1 MAKKN
6 IMIIQHIRN
15 ACMLIH
21 YNEHRILLDP
31 CLNPKGTLPPYTF
44 LRKKPRLNPIV
55 DLPQNSEFA
64 FRQITSCIIT
74 HCRGGHLDHLDISG
88 MRLLAG
94 KKIPVY
100 CNALDEPYL
109 KKNNIHAIPLT
120 INRKS
125 DFLEG
130 SITAVPAVHGYG
142 FSGKL
147 MGPGV
152 GYFIELPG
160 EKSLYISGDTILNQ
174 TVRNVLMDLQP
185 DIAVLNA
192 GTATLDFGK
201 PILMPMSELL
211 DFIRMAP
218 GKVIAVHLDAFNHCL
233 TTRAILKDAVA
244 EEGLSGKVIIPAGG
258 ELMEF

>member
-1 MAKKN
+1 
-6 IMIIQHIRN
+6 
-15 ACMLIH
+15 
-21 YNEHRILLDP
+21 
-31 CLNPKGTLPPYTF
+31 
-44 LRKKPRLNPIV
+44 
-55 DLPQNSEFA
+55 
-64 FRQITSCIIT
+64 
-74 HCRGGHLDHLDISG
+74 

-244 EEGLSGKVIIPAGG
+244 EEGLSGKVIIPADG